1 MGVTGTPAK
10 NERPLRVLFVHNA
23 LYSACLLKEGF
34 RALGHRADN
43 LYFDFHRHSKD
54 LTWGCDFDLPGRW
67 WATPLHLGFLAYAL
81 ARYDVFHFLGKPYL
95 VPACYAFL
103 RVPAP
108 WDLALLKRAGKTVVY
123 QSDGC
128 YNMIRPSAWKT
139 RIDPAICHV
148 CQTTQGDTYGFCSN
162 KNTVDL
168 NTAMRKHAD
177 IRCGIGLDVD
187 FEEGLDFEYYPVDT
201 ERWRPGIE
209 IPAAHR
215 VPRRTEK
222 TVLVYHGVGSH
233 AVGQRGDIKG
243 TSHVVHAIDALRAEG
258 VDIQL
263 MLMEKVPH
271 DAIRFYQAQ
280 ADIVVDQLLVPGG
293 GQTGREGLAL
303 GKPVLTRLHPAQ
315 RKAFAAAARPEDP
328 PPYVHVDARNLKKR
342 LRLLAARADLRRRL
356 GERGAEFAQRVLSP
370 FACAARYAAAYRRV
384 REAGR

>member
-148 CQTTQGDTYGFCSN
+148 CQTTQGGHLRVLLQQKHRGPQHGHAKARRHPMGDRSGRGF
-162 KNTVDL
+162 
-168 NTAMRKHAD
+168 R
-177 IRCGIGLDVD
+177 R
-187 FEEGLDFEYYPVDT
+187 
-201 ERWRPGIE
+201 RPG
-209 IPAAHR
+209 
-215 VPRRTEK
+215 
-222 TVLVYHGVGSH
+222 
-233 AVGQRGDIKG
+233 
-243 TSHVVHAIDALRAEG
+243 
-258 VDIQL
+258 
-263 MLMEKVPH
+263 
-271 DAIRFYQAQ
+271 F
-280 ADIVVDQLLVPGG
+280 
-293 GQTGREGLAL
+293 
-303 GKPVLTRLHPAQ
+303 
-315 RKAFAAAARPEDP
+315 
-328 PPYVHVDARNLKKR
+328 
-342 LRLLAARADLRRRL
+342 
-356 GERGAEFAQRVLSP
+356 
-370 FACAARYAAAYRRV
+370 
-384 REAGR
+384 